1 MKPAEMADK
10 DENGEKGDP
19 MYEEVVFG
27 TTEMPIESKERL
39 ERIFDDTKIL
49 EAWPVGTTTPSTEAS
64 IQITVEPPSSL
75 PYRRNEGD
83 REVIRT
89 LVQDLIDKRR
99 VQEST
104 SPYASPVHLVKKGTK
119 FRLTIDYRKLNEVIV
134 RQVWPMPLID
144 DLLTSFHGA
153 KYFTTIDLEAAFY
166 QIGLKKESREL
177 TAFITQDG
185 LYEFNVLP
193 LGLGNSPAVMTDGHC
208 TQRNGKI
215 CERIYG

>member
-1 MKPAEMADK
+1 MLTRGSTLKIKGIRMHDDDHPETYLITLPDGVILDPHPMKPAEMADK

-19 MYEEVVFG
+19 MYEGVVFG

-39 ERIFDDTKIL
+39 KRIFDDTKIL

-64 IQITVEPPSSL
+64 IQITGEPPSSL

-104 SPYASPVHLVKKGTK
+104 SPYASPVHLVKKGT
-119 FRLTIDYRKLNEVIV
+119 
-134 RQVWPMPLID
+134 
-144 DLLTSFHGA
+144 
-153 KYFTTIDLEAAFY
+153 
-166 QIGLKKESREL
+166 
-177 TAFITQDG
+177 
-185 LYEFNVLP
+185 
-193 LGLGNSPAVMTDGHC
+193 
-208 TQRNGKI
+208 
-215 CERIYG
+215 

>member
-1 MKPAEMADK
+1 M
-10 DENGEKGDP
+10 
-19 MYEEVVFG
+19 
-27 TTEMPIESKERL
+27 
-39 ERIFDDTKIL
+39 
-49 EAWPVGTTTPSTEAS
+49 
-64 IQITVEPPSSL
+64 
-75 PYRRNEGD
+75 
-83 REVIRT
+83 
-89 LVQDLIDKRR
+89 QDLIDKRR

-166 QIGLKKESREL
+166 QINLKKDSREL

-185 LYEFNVLP
+185 LYEFKVLP
-193 LGLGNSPAVMTDGHC
+193 MGLGNSPAVM
-208 TQRNGKI
+208 QRLMDTVLRGMGKFARGYMDDI
-215 CERIYG
+215 IIFSNTFDDTVNTYE